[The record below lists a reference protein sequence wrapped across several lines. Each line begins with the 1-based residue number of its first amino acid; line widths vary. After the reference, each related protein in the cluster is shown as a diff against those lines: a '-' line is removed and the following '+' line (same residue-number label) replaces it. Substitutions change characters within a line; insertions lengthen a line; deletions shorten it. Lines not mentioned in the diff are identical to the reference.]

1 MQLAIKF
8 PRVANILADAW
19 PQPKRFEARLR
30 ELMLNDRPDRQGF
43 PFDVLTELA
52 DLNAYFESVKH
63 RMCPGNVWRSVA
75 ER

>member
-1 MQLAIKF
+1 MQLAIRF
-8 PRVANILADAW
+8 PRVANILAEAW

-52 DLNAYFESVKH
+52 DLNAYFENLKH
-63 RMCPGNVWRSVA
+63 KTSSNNVWRSVA